1 MCQECFDI
9 LMQSYQEVLCYT
21 FGVTAI
27 ATTLSNCRY
36 KALAIHLPL
45 GDAC

>member
-1 MCQECFDI
+1 MF
-9 LMQSYQEVLCYT
+9 SYLDAELSRSIVLHV
-21 FGVTAI
+21 FVTAI
-27 ATTLSNCRY
+27 ATTRSNCRY